1 MLAALSRAGD
11 ANLRLWMTV
20 MAMPK
25 TMMEGMPMT
34 RAATMGQKVSSSTLL
49 VSGDK
54 ARPLLLPL
62 DPTIRVVF
70 STEGVALVVVVVVGV
85 VVVEFSSE
93 TVTSPSKGGVAVELR
108 AVLLGCAA
116 VVLPL
121 LAVVS
126 AAAVV

>member
-54 ARPLLLPL
+54 AKPLLLPL

-70 STEGVALVVVVVVGV
+70 STEGVTLVVVVVVGV

-93 TVTSPSKGGVAVELR
+93 TVTSPSEGGVAVKLR

>member
-70 STEGVALVVVVVVGV
+70 STEGVALVIVVVVGV

-93 TVTSPSKGGVAVELR
+93 TVTSPSEGGVAVELR